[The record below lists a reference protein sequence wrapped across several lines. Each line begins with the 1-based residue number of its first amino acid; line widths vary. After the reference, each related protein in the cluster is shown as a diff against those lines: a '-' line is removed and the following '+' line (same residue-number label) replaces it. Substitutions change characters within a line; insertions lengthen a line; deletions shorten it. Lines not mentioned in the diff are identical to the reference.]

1 MVTLSYASQIV
12 AQCLSLLIFT
22 SHWFACIIA
31 LQASLHSDARQTLA
45 GAYGFCTDDQWES
58 YRLGGRGASLPSCP
72 GLSVGEWCVLP
83 PSMHTTL
90 PVCTPC
96 GPPRRSSPLLI
107 ITGIVLH
114 TPLSASRPC
123 ALPM

>member
-1 MVTLSYASQIV
+1 MMTLSYGSQIV

-45 GAYGFCTDDQWES
+45 GAYGFCTDDQWEA

-90 PVCTPC
+90 PSPSPC
-96 GPPRRSSPLLI
+96 PVPH
-107 ITGIVLH
+107 V
-114 TPLSASRPC
+114 
-123 ALPM
+123 ALPVALHHS